1 MLLGTV
7 LRIVALGSKS
17 LWLDEAASFEIARQN
32 LAGLWHSLVQPQG
45 NASIFFVFQG
55 LYHFLLH
62 YWMKL
67 GSSEWMLR
75 FPSAVF
81 LVLGNSLLYFIW
93 ARFGFPRGGMFFP
106 LPLGG
111 KSLYF
116 LYFHG
121 SRGVTRPGFF

>member
-81 LVLGNSLLYFIW
+81 WVVAISFIYFTGAPFASQRVRLIAALFLAVNPFHIEYSQE
-93 ARFGFPRGGMFFP
+93 ARG
-106 LPLGG
+106 
-111 KSLYF
+111 
-116 LYFHG
+116 
-121 SRGVTRPGFF
+121 